1 MLSFK
6 PAFSLSSFTFI
17 KKLFSSSSL
26 SAIKVISPAYLM
38 LLVFLLSILIPAC
51 DSSSP
56 AFYMM
61 YSACK
66 LNNQSDN
73 ILSIVCRYIYLSKYI
88 IDGVSESNVSRNE
101 QLLAFSGECMDL
113 YYVTFCIVLYAS
125 LFYFIFFIQP
135 CLKLAHM
142 LYSTHN
148 EHSFS
153 TVLLLR
159 PPRPGFRS
167 WERELEGL
175 YASLKDS
182 LLFFFL
188 MKGFRYLEIR
198 VNGDKWLHQSSERMI
213 CWDGIRREAESWV
226 QGL

>member
-125 LFYFIFFIQP
+125 LFYFIFFYSALSETSPHAIQHTQRAQFQY
-135 CLKLAHM
+135 C
-142 LYSTHN
+142 
-148 EHSFS
+148 
-153 TVLLLR
+153 
-159 PPRPGFRS
+159 PPLTTT
-167 WERELEGL
+167 ET
-175 YASLKDS
+175 
-182 LLFFFL
+182 
-188 MKGFRYLEIR
+188 R
-198 VNGDKWLHQSSERMI
+198 V
-213 CWDGIRREAESWV
+213 
-226 QGL
+226 

>member
-1 MLSFK
+1 MKWWDHMPQSLFFWMLSFK

-26 SAIKVISPAYLM
+26 SAIKVISPAYLR

-61 YSACK
+61 YSAYK

-101 QLLAFSGECMDL
+101 QLLAFRGECMDL
-113 YYVTFCIVLYAS
+113 YCYFLYCTLCI
-125 LFYFIFFIQP
+125 FKRFTFIFF
-135 CLKLAHM
+135 
-142 LYSTHN
+142 N
-148 EHSFS
+148 E
-153 TVLLLR
+153 R
-159 PPRPGFRS
+159 
-167 WERELEGL
+167 
-175 YASLKDS
+175 
-182 LLFFFL
+182 
-188 MKGFRYLEIR
+188 I
-198 VNGDKWLHQSSERMI
+198 
-213 CWDGIRREAESWV
+213 
-226 QGL
+226 